1 MPLLD
6 RYEHGTPCWVD
17 LATSDLAAAKEF
29 YSGLFGWS
37 YIDEQMGE
45 MGIGTYSM
53 AMVDDIATAT
63 IYELGPDQ
71 LRPVAKPAW
80 HVYVVV
86 NDIEA
91 AVKSV
96 QQNSGTVL
104 VDSTDV
110 DRAGRVAVIEDS
122 TGCQTTLWQPEEF
135 QGSLIRAEPGALT
148 WLEHVSTDL
157 ERSVGFYEDVLGVE
171 TVTAPQGDLDEYTM
185 LIVGDIPVAG
195 MFQWPDEMI
204 ADGVPSMWFVY
215 FRVTDLDAAVDYVES
230 NGGKAMAE
238 TPVVNAVG
246 RFIVL
251 RDPQGADFCAIEPHQ
266 QRK

>member
-17 LATSDLAAAKEF
+17 LATSDLDAAKKF

-37 YIDEQMGE
+37 YIDEEMGE
-45 MGIGTYSM
+45 MGIDTYSM

-63 IYELGPDQ
+63 IYELGRGQ
-71 LRPVAKPAW
+71 LRPVSKPAW
-80 HVYVVV
+80 NIYVVV

-96 QQNSGTVL
+96 QQNSGTVVL
-104 VDSTDV
+104 DATDV
-110 DRAGRVAVIEDS
+110 DRAGRVAVIEDP
-122 TGCQTTLWQPEEF
+122 TGCQTTLWQPNEF
-135 QGSLIRAEPGALT
+135 GDRLIRAEVGAVT
-148 WLEHVSTDL
+148 WFEHVSTD
-157 ERSVGFYEDVLGVE
+157 RKGSVEYFEKVLGVA
-171 TVTAPQGDLDEYTM
+171 TATKPMDGLDGYTTWVVDG
-185 LIVGDIPVAG
+185 IEVAG

-215 FRVTDLDAAVDYVES
+215 FQVSDLDAAVDYVES

-238 TPVVNAVG
+238 APVINAVG

-266 QRK
+266 QRE